1 MSAQHTQGRLVAC
14 KPSDE
19 LHAIRDASGRIVA
32 DVGYS
37 GTKDGDEAKA
47 RRLVACWNACEG
59 ISTEVLEGSMVT
71 MLSKMGPGEPDSDG
85 RMSAPIHYPI
95 DCAEIRELA
104 TQRDHHIV
112 ERDQLLALARN
123 FEVTG
128 PDDDGL
134 VWLVL
139 RGEGTSG
146 KAMFNLG
153 SADRLVAQ
161 VALHLEADR
170 RAAIAACQPQPTVAH
185 LPADDTEGGAA

>member
-1 MSAQHTQGRLVAC
+1 MSAQHTQGL
-14 KPSDE
+14 
-19 LHAIRDASGRIVA
+19 LHVGEMRESGLKIKHNRYLIAEVTSA
-32 DVGYS
+32 FNHAV
-37 GTKDGDEAKA
+37 DEANA
-47 RRLVACWNACEG
+47 HRLVACWNACEG
-59 ISTEVLEGSMVT
+59 IPTEVLEGSMVT

-95 DCAEIRELA
+95 DCAEIREL
-104 TQRDHHIV
+104 TTRRDRLQR

-128 PDDDGL
+128 PDDDDL

-139 RGEGTSG
+139 RGEGASG

-170 RAAIAACQPQPTVAH
+170 RAALAACQPQPTVAH